1 VAAAPL
7 LWAAG
12 DPDRARA
19 MWAFA
24 HGMIMP
30 ELARR
35 FPPGADVEAAWR
47 RGIGAFTAARRR

>member
-1 VAAAPL
+1 
-7 LWAAG
+7 
-12 DPDRARA
+12 